1 MTASLQPAVTVIV
14 PCRNEERYI
23 GACLDS
29 ILGNDY
35 PQDRLEILVID
46 ALSEDETRAIVSRY
60 AMRHAC
66 IRLLDNP
73 KLTTPCAFNAGIAA
87 ASGEII
93 VVMGAHAKYSSSYL
107 SRVVDWLCKSGAD
120 NVGGVCVT
128 VPADDSPMARAI
140 ARGLSHPFGVG
151 LSHFRVGT
159 SKPRWVDTVFGGCY
173 RKEVFDRIGVFDEQL
188 IRNQDDEFNQR
199 LIARGGKILLVP
211 DVVSYYYPRRSLAQ
225 LWKMYYQYGYFKP
238 LVALKVG
245 RIGTVRQIVPICC
258 LALLVVLTMTAI
270 VSEISRL
277 LLLTLVA
284 AYLLADFAVSFAIGL
299 SGGLRCAGWM
309 LLVFP
314 ALHVGY
320 GIGYLRGIVDFWI
333 RKKHDSTVVNAVPLS
348 R

>member
-1 MTASLQPAVTVIV
+1 
-14 PCRNEERYI
+14 
-23 GACLDS
+23 
-29 ILGNDY
+29 
-35 PQDRLEILVID
+35 
-46 ALSEDETRAIVSRY
+46 
-60 AMRHAC
+60 
-66 IRLLDNP
+66 
-73 KLTTPCAFNAGIAA
+73 
-87 ASGEII
+87 
-93 VVMGAHAKYSSSYL
+93 
-107 SRVVDWLCKSGAD
+107 
-120 NVGGVCVT
+120 
-128 VPADDSPMARAI
+128 
-140 ARGLSHPFGVG
+140 
-151 LSHFRVGT
+151 
-159 SKPRWVDTVFGGCY
+159 
-173 RKEVFDRIGVFDEQL
+173 
-188 IRNQDDEFNQR
+188 
-199 LIARGGKILLVP
+199 
-211 DVVSYYYPRRSLAQ
+211 
-225 LWKMYYQYGYFKP
+225 MYYQYGYFKP

-258 LALLVVLTMTAI
+258 LALLVVLTMASI